1 MIDEITKP
9 ELNSG
14 GTHEILE
21 ISQFEAENMCAN
33 MFDVLDKEG
42 NHCVIMSK
50 RAEKAYSPEN
60 LEKLKSNYKIVVSD
74 VGIIEDI
81 GGGSCRCMLVEAF

>member
-1 MIDEITKP
+1 
-9 ELNSG
+9 
-14 GTHEILE
+14 
-21 ISQFEAENMCAN
+21 

-50 RAEKAYSPEN
+50 RAEKSFT
-60 LEKLKSNYKIVVSD
+60 EKNIELLRQNYKIVVSD

-81 GGGSCRCMLVEAF
+81 GGGSC

>member
-1 MIDEITKP
+1 MTKP
-9 ELNSG
+9 ELNIVA
-14 GTHEILE
+14 THEILE
-21 ISQFEAENMCAN
+21 ISHYEAENMCAN

-50 RAEKAYSPEN
+50 RAEKAYSSEN
-60 LEKLKSNYKIVVSD
+60 IKLLQANYKIVVSD